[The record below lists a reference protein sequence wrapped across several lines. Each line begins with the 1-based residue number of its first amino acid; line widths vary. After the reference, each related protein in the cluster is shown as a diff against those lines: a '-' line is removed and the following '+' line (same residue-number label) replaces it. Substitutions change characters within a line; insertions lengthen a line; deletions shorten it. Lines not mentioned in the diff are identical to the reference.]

1 MNLISVKNLSKRFGE
16 NVVLNKV
23 SFCIKKGEFIS
34 IIGSYG
40 SGKTT
45 LIKLICGLY
54 KTYSGEIQI
63 NNKNPQ
69 KTVLNR
75 EIGYC
80 PQKPSLLPWRTVME
94 NLSLPQEIAG
104 YMDLNFLKKL
114 LDSVGMGK
122 YEHYDINKL
131 SGGMQQLIAIVR
143 CLVLDPVLLV
153 LDEPFSSLDEI
164 TREKMQ
170 KLLLSLVSHSN
181 KTTILITHSID
192 EAIYLSDRIFV
203 LDKNKK
209 TINNIFDV
217 KLKHRTENVRFSKE
231 FLQLKKTL
239 RKELTYGKQI

>member
-1 MNLISVKNLSKRFGE
+1 MNLISVKNLSKHFGE

-40 SGKTT
+40 SGKST

-54 KTYSGEIQI
+54 NTYSGEILI
-63 NNKNPQ
+63 NNKSP
-69 KTVLNR
+69 KETILSR
-75 EIGYC
+75 KIGYC
-80 PQKPSLLPWRTVME
+80 PQKTNLLPWRTVIQ

-104 YMDLNFLKKL
+104 FRNKDSLNKL
-114 LDSVGMGK
+114 LDSVGMRK
-122 YEHYDINKL
+122 YENYNVRKL
-131 SGGMQQLIAIVR
+131 SGGMQQLIAIIR

-170 KLLLSLVSHSN
+170 KLLLTLVSHSH
-181 KTTILITHSID
+181 KTTILITHSVD

-209 TINNIFDV
+209 TIGNIFDV
-217 KLKHRTENVRFSKE
+217 KIKHRTEEARFSKE
-231 FLQLKKTL
+231 FIHLKKRL
-239 RKELTYGKQI
+239 RKELSYEKNI

>member
-1 MNLISVKNLSKRFGE
+1 MHIISVENLSKQFGD
-16 NVVLNKV
+16 NVVLSDVNF
-23 SFCIKKGEFIS
+23 SIKKGEFIS
-34 IIGSYG
+34 IIGAYG

-69 KTVLNR
+69 ETVLNR
-75 EIGYC
+75 GIGYC
-80 PQKPSLLPWRTVME
+80 PQKPSLLPWRTVIQ

-104 YMDLNFLKKL
+104 YSDLNYLKKL

-122 YEHYDINKL
+122 YEHYNISKL
-131 SGGMQQLIAIVR
+131 SGGMQQLIAIAR

-170 KLLLSLVSHSN
+170 NLLFSLVSHSN
-181 KTTILITHSID
+181 ITTILITHSVD

-217 KLKHRTENVRFSKE
+217 KLKRRTGETRFSKH

-239 RKELTYGKQI
+239 RKELSYGKNI